1 MGNIG
6 PGEIL
11 LVAALGLL
19 IFGPKKLPEISRSL
33 GRALREFRRATGEL
47 TEELKAGLDDPQP
60 LPSETRADKE
70 LRPGPRS

>member
-6 PGEIL
+6 PGEVL
-11 LVAALGLL
+11 LLAALGLL

-47 TEELKAGLDDPQP
+47 TEELKAGIDD
-60 LPSETRADKE
+60 LPPSPPGPGEDKE
-70 LRPGPRS
+70 RRPGPRT

>member
-11 LVAALGLL
+11 LLAALGLL

-47 TEELKAGLDDPQP
+47 TEELKAGIDDPRP
-60 LPSETRADKE
+60 FPPEPGEDKE
-70 LRPGPRS
+70 LRPGPKA

>member
-47 TEELKAGLDDPQP
+47 TEELKAGLDN
-60 LPSETRADKE
+60 PSPNPPGPGEDKE
-70 LRPGPRS
+70 LRPGPRT